1 MQITE
6 INRYPLKSGAA
17 DALNMGQLTPSGLTF
32 DRHWMVVSE
41 SGRFIS
47 QRDKGAQKLS
57 LVRAAI
63 LDEGLELF
71 APDKSPLIVP
81 FESKAPRMIDVE
93 LHGTHYKGVDAGDE
107 AATWFSEL
115 LPAWKGESF
124 RLVYFPSDYTRS
136 TKGHYTQ
143 HESAVTEF
151 ADGYAVL
158 ITNESSLA
166 DLNPRLVS
174 KGVDPVRM
182 NVFRPNVVLGG
193 AAPWEEDNIKQLQIG
208 DAVLEVVKP
217 CARCPITGVTQ
228 EHGSFSA
235 APQEP
240 RTTLKEFHAG
250 KHLLKQF
257 PNLEGNLLESPMF
270 GQNAIVI
277 KPGKITVGDEIK
289 IISRR

>member
-1 MQITE
+1 MQVTE

-17 DALNMGQLTPSGLTF
+17 DSLKMGQLTPTGLTF

-63 LDEGLELF
+63 LDEGLELL

-81 FESKAPRMIDVE
+81 FENASPRIIEVE
-93 LHGTHYKGVDAGDE
+93 LHDQLYKGIDAGDE
-107 AATWFSEL
+107 AARWFSEL
-115 LPAWKGESF
+115 LPPWKGESF

-143 HESAVTEF
+143 DESAVAEF

-166 DLNPRLVS
+166 DLNPRLES
-174 KGVDPVRM
+174 KGIAPVLM
-182 NVFRPNVVLGG
+182 NVFRPNIVIGG
-193 AAPWEEDNIKQLQIG
+193 AAPWEEDDVKRLQIG
-208 DAVLEVVKP
+208 DAILEVVKP
-217 CARCPITGVTQ
+217 CARCSMTGVTQ
-228 EHGSFSA
+228 ERGNFSKS
-235 APQEP
+235 PQQP
-240 RTTLKEFHAG
+240 RATLKEFHAG

-257 PNLEGNLLESPMF
+257 PNLEDDLLDMPMF
-270 GQNAIVI
+270 GQNAIVVQ
-277 KPGKITVGDEIK
+277 PGNVAVGDEIT